1 MNSRVLYADG
11 IIHLYG
17 RFIHESYEGDTVMK
31 KRTHYSSKKTACV
44 ICAIMLAT
52 IPVLASCKK
61 DSDLTTP
68 TTTSY
73 SSPVSYVGNSAPKP
87 TEKKPEYN
95 LTRCYEKNTQY
106 DLSAYRISDEKEVH
120 EVTGID
126 VSEADLK
133 SYATDKLDYILQID
147 DISVRGLYQDYEVE
161 IVRIDRFNDWYDSYD
176 FYVYGYF
183 MGGLYIGYDKGIA
196 DGGALKETQQFDLY
210 KDPSGC
216 FILVSAC
223 RDFKVISD
231 FFENGS
237 RIKGGLAL
245 SVADYNQEIYEEFVR
260 SKVCTE
266 DQALEWSKDH
276 SIVVFENGVCTSGE
290 GFWGGFYK
298 SVNEGNK
305 AFVMMS
311 KYYTPDEEHA
321 GQELYRPKLIFYF
334 IVFNGEDSFRL
345 QYRNSRGSY
354 DSIKQI
360 DYRYLLRFC
369 GGNEESSEY
378 DYYDV
383 YVLTNKKYLTW
394 EDVQKGFADYP
405 YPSEDFCIV
414 YSEVYAKKTENN

>member
-11 IIHLYG
+11 IIHLYV

-87 TEKKPEYN
+87 KEKKPEYN

-196 DGGALKETQQFDLY
+196 DGGALKETQVFDLY

-245 SVADYNQEIYEEFVR
+245 SVADYNKEIYEEFVR
-260 SKVCTE
+260 TKVCTE

-298 SVNEGNK
+298 SVNEGNNV
-305 AFVMMS
+305 FVMMS

-321 GQELYRPKLIFYF
+321 GEELYRPRLIFYF
-334 IVFNGEDSFRL
+334 IEYRNSFDNDFRL
-345 QYRNSRGSY
+345 LYRNSRGNYSTVEETR
-354 DSIKQI
+354 
-360 DYRYLLRFC
+360 YRHLLRFY
-369 GGNEESSEY
+369 GRNDESSEY
-378 DYYDV
+378 AFYNV
-383 YVLTNKKYLTW
+383 FVLSNNKDLTW
-394 EDVQKGFADYP
+394 EDVQKGISDYP
-405 YPSEDFCIV
+405 YPSENFCIV
-414 YSEVYAKKTENN
+414 YQELYGKKP

>member
-1 MNSRVLYADG
+1 
-11 IIHLYG
+11 
-17 RFIHESYEGDTVMK
+17 MK
-31 KRTHYSSKKTACV
+31 KRTQYSSSRSACI
-44 ICAIMLAT
+44 ICAVMLAVT
-52 IPVLASCKK
+52 SVLASCNNPP
-61 DSDLTTP
+61 DPTIP

-73 SSPVSYVGNSAPKP
+73 SSPVSYVGNSARKDDEPDI
-87 TEKKPEYN
+87 EDYY
-95 LTRCYEKNTQY
+95 LTGCSEKNMNY
-106 DLSAYRISDEKEVH
+106 DLTPYKISDEKEVYGAFN
-120 EVTGID
+120 VD

-133 SYATDKLDYILQID
+133 RYAKDKLDYILKLD
-147 DISVRGLYQDYEVE
+147 GNSARGTFQDYEVE
-161 IVRIDRFNDWYDSYD
+161 IVRINVFDKWAESCGLDQHGLFNGSM
-176 FYVYGYF
+176 FVGY
-183 MGGLYIGYDKGIA
+183 YKGIA
-196 DGGALKETQQFDLY
+196 DFGALQELQEFDVY

-216 FILVSAC
+216 FVLVTAC
-223 RDFKVISD
+223 GDHKVISE

-237 RIKGGLAL
+237 SIKGGLA
-245 SVADYNQEIYEEFVR
+245 SNTTGIDYNEETFR
-260 SKVCTE
+260 QYFRNQVCTE
-266 DQALEWSKDH
+266 DQALKWSKDH
-276 SIVVFENGVCTSGE
+276 STAVFENGVCTSGE

-298 SVNEGNK
+298 SFNEGNK
-305 AFVMMS
+305 AFVMVS

>member
-1 MNSRVLYADG
+1 
-11 IIHLYG
+11 
-17 RFIHESYEGDTVMK
+17 MK
-31 KRTHYSSKKTACV
+31 KRTQYSSNRSACI
-44 ICAIMLAT
+44 ICAVLLAFT
-52 IPVLASCKK
+52 SVLAGCKK
-61 DSDLTTP
+61 DPDPATP
-68 TTTSY
+68 TDTSY
-73 SSPVSYVGNSAPKP
+73 SSLVSYVGNSAPKP

-106 DLSAYRISDEKEVH
+106 DLSAYRISDKKEVH

-133 SYATDKLDYILQID
+133 SYATDKLDYIVQID

-161 IVRIDRFNDWYDSYD
+161 IVRIDRFNDWYDRYD
-176 FYVYGYF
+176 FYVYGYY

-196 DGGALKETQQFDLY
+196 DGGALKETQEFDLY

-245 SVADYNQEIYEEFVR
+245 SVANYNKEIYEEFVR

-298 SVNEGNK
+298 SVNEGNNV
-305 AFVMMS
+305 FVMMS

-321 GQELYRPKLIFYF
+321 GEELYRPRLIFYF
-334 IVFNGEDSFRL
+334 IEYRNSFDNDFRL
-345 QYRNSRGSY
+345 LYRNSRGNYSTV
-354 DSIKQI
+354 
-360 DYRYLLRFC
+360 
-369 GGNEESSEY
+369 EE
-378 DYYDV
+378 
-383 YVLTNKKYLTW
+383 
-394 EDVQKGFADYP
+394 
-405 YPSEDFCIV
+405 I
-414 YSEVYAKKTENN
+414 